1 MTTTSK
7 ILNIKKD
14 TNNDINKYFKECF
27 YKNKNEKK
35 LNNIYNYL
43 KTKKIGYG
51 HDEELKKQKKQI
63 LYIKKKIND
72 LIERKIIES
81 SNIEEY
87 HELQK
92 YIHDNIN
99 MISLYQNKTEEV
111 EIKFNIKIDKNITYK
126 IDLLYFLLELHYYT
140 NIKEL
145 DSSSNEEYKQLK
157 QLAINFKI
165 FNDVYISDK
174 NLESFIKSE
183 ISKDI
188 QISDGLT
195 KYADTSIK
203 IKLIYIYDDKLKKH
217 ISIYKI
223 KKYKSYYKIEISTKD
238 DECECKLYLLNKD
251 DTNFKQY
258 LEKISKDKTL
268 QIHHNLN
275 VTD

>member
-1 MTTTSK
+1 MATTSE
-7 ILNIKKD
+7 ILDIKKK
-14 TNNDINKYFKECF
+14 TNNNINIYFKECF
-27 YKNKNEKK
+27 YKDENEKE

-81 SNIEEY
+81 SKIEEY
-87 HELQK
+87 HEFQKK
-92 YIHDNIN
+92 YIDKNIY

-126 IDLLYFLLELHYYT
+126 IELLYFLLELHSDT
-140 NIKEL
+140 NIKKL

-174 NLESFIKSE
+174 NFESFIKSK
-183 ISKDI
+183 ISENI

-195 KYADTSIK
+195 KYDQSIQM
-203 IKLIYIYDDKLKKH
+203 KLIYIYDNILKKH
-217 ISIYKI
+217 ISIYRL
-223 KKYKSYYKIEISTKD
+223 KKDKSYYKIEISTKD

-251 DTNFKQY
+251 DVNFKQY
-258 LEKISKDKTL
+258 LEKISKDKTVE
-268 QIHHNLN
+268 IHYI
-275 VTD
+275 

>member
-1 MTTTSK
+1 MATTSD
-7 ILNIKKD
+7 ILDIKK
-14 TNNDINKYFKECF
+14 DINKYFDKYF
-27 YKNKNEKK
+27 YKHENEKI

-72 LIERKIIES
+72 LIERKI
-81 SNIEEY
+81 
-87 HELQK
+87 ELLPSKEFQK
-92 YIHDNIN
+92 HIDKNIN
-99 MISLYQNKTEEV
+99 IISLYQNKTEEV

-126 IDLLYFLLELHYYT
+126 IELLYFLLELHSDT
-140 NIKEL
+140 NIKKL
-145 DSSSNEEYKQLK
+145 DSSSNEEEYKQLK

-174 NLESFIKSE
+174 NLESFIKNE

-188 QISDGLT
+188 KISTGLT
-195 KYADTSIK
+195 KYDDKSIQM
-203 IKLIYIYDDKLKKH
+203 KLIYIYDDKLKKH
-217 ISIYKI
+217 ISIYK
-223 KKYKSYYKIEISTKD
+223 KDKSYYKIEISTKD

-258 LEKISKDKTL
+258 LEKISKDKTV
-268 QIHHNLN
+268 QIHHI
-275 VTD
+275 

>member
-126 IDLLYFLLELHYYT
+126 IDLLYFLL
-140 NIKEL
+140 
-145 DSSSNEEYKQLK
+145 
-157 QLAINFKI
+157 
-165 FNDVYISDK
+165 
-174 NLESFIKSE
+174 
-183 ISKDI
+183 
-188 QISDGLT
+188 
-195 KYADTSIK
+195 
-203 IKLIYIYDDKLKKH
+203 
-217 ISIYKI
+217 
-223 KKYKSYYKIEISTKD
+223 
-238 DECECKLYLLNKD
+238 
-251 DTNFKQY
+251 
-258 LEKISKDKTL
+258 
-268 QIHHNLN
+268 
-275 VTD
+275 

>member
-1 MTTTSK
+1 MATTSK
-7 ILNIKKD
+7 ILDIKKEI
-14 TNNDINKYFKECF
+14 NNDINKYFDKYF
-27 YKNKNEKK
+27 YKHENEKN

-72 LIERKIIES
+72 LIERKIELLPS
-81 SNIEEY
+81 KE
-87 HELQK
+87 HDELQK

-126 IDLLYFLLELHYYT
+126 IELLYFLLELHS
-140 NIKEL
+140 NKKIKEL

-188 QISDGLT
+188 QILDGLT
-195 KYADTSIK
+195 KYDQSINK
-203 IKLIYIYDDKLKKH
+203 KLIYIYDNILKKY

-223 KKYKSYYKIEISTKD
+223 ENNYYKIEILKKD
-238 DECECKLYLLNKD
+238 DEYECKLYLLNKD
-251 DTNFKQY
+251 DVNFKQY
-258 LEKISKDKTL
+258 LEKISKDKT
-268 QIHHNLN
+268 
-275 VTD
+275 V